1 MDSVTDGF
9 LATGN
14 ATALLAAWCAEVPRA
29 WSSTQLEAAR
39 RAVVDTVAVM
49 LAGQDELCTANI
61 RRAVS
66 AWGAGRSHVMG
77 GGSQAAPW
85 AALVNG
91 TAAHALDYDDV
102 LDPAM
107 SHPSAALVPAVLAL
121 AEEKGASGADAL
133 DAFVVGF
140 EVLARLG
147 EAMNLV
153 HYTRGWH
160 TTLSIGSMGV
170 AAACARLLRLE
181 PDRMTMAISLATS
194 MAGGSKRQFGTMA
207 KPLHAG
213 LAAKNGMVAAQ
224 LAAAGVTGIAEPM
237 EGRWAYLELMA
248 GGGAPGMAAGL
259 AHLGNPP
266 AIEQYGA
273 WAKYYPCCASTHRP
287 VDALR
292 SLNLRPEQVAS
303 IRAEV
308 SEVAQA
314 NLRYRVPRD
323 PNEARFSL
331 PYCLAAALH
340 DGSLTLGSFAPDAVS
355 RPDLVPLMERIEVAM
370 DPELTGDRP
379 VAETFERGSVEVT
392 LTDGSVLHASATIP
406 RGHPQAPLTD
416 AELKS
421 KFHDCAARALTPLQ
435 ADRVWNALQRFGQ
448 LEQVAGLTALMRL

>member
-1 MDSVTDGF
+1 MDAVTDGF
-9 LATGN
+9 PVAGESTARLAG
-14 ATALLAAWCAEVPRA
+14 WCATVPRQ
-29 WSSTQLEAAR
+29 WSAGQLEAAR

-49 LAGQDELCTANI
+49 LAGQDELCTVNL

-66 AWGAGRSHVMG
+66 GWGDGRSHVMG
-77 GGSQAAPW
+77 GRPQAAPW

-121 AEEKGASGADAL
+121 AEETETSGADVL
-133 DAFVVGF
+133 DAFIVGF
-140 EVLARLG
+140 EVMARLG
-147 EAMNLV
+147 EAMNLL
-153 HYTRGWH
+153 HYMRGWH

-170 AAACARLLRLE
+170 AAACARLLRLDA
-181 PDRMTMAISLATS
+181 DRTTMAISLATS

-224 LAAAGVTGIAEPM
+224 LAATGFTGIVEPM
-237 EGRWAYLELMA
+237 EGRWGYLELMA
-248 GGGAPGMAAGL
+248 GKGAPGMAAGL
-259 AHLGNPP
+259 AHLGDPP
-266 AIEQYGA
+266 AIEQYGI

-292 SLNLRPEQVAS
+292 SLNLRPERVAS

-314 NLRYRVPRD
+314 NLRYHVPRD

-331 PYCLAAALH
+331 PYCLSAALH
-340 DGSLTLGSFAPDAVS
+340 DGTLTVGSFSPEAIA
-355 RPDLVPLMERIEVAM
+355 RPELVPLMERIEVAM

-379 VAETFERGSVEVT
+379 VAETFERGRVAVT

-416 AELKS
+416 AELAG
-421 KFHDCAARALTPLQ
+421 KFRDCATRALAPGQ
-435 ADRVWNALQRFGQ
+435 ADGVWEALARFELLGRVA
-448 LEQVAGLTALMRL
+448 ELTALMRA